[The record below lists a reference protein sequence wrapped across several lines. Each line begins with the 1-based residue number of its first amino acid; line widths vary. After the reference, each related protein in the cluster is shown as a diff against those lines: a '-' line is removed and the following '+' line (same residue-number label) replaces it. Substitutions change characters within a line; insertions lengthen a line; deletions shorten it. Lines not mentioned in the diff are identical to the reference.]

1 MATKKTSTEVITIK
15 PVEKVTAEI
24 TIVGE
29 SPLIVHAWSEKA
41 KKEILDA
48 QQGKKKGKK
57 SDKRNPVEDFIRSL
71 YWLDGMPE
79 IPDGATEEECERIF
93 LDAVS
98 KGARFGF
105 PAVAIKKAAVSA
117 AYRQGY
123 TKDKVSANGTFWLN
137 GVDDPEFVVIES
149 DEPPTM
155 REDMVKIGMG
165 TADLRYRAE
174 FKHWKARCR
183 ISYIKDGILSAENII
198 NMINLG
204 GFCCGL
210 GEWRSEKGGISGAFT
225 VQING

>member
-1 MATKKTSTEVITIK
+1 MATKKASTEVITIK
-15 PVEKVTAEI
+15 PVEKITAEI

-79 IPDGATEEECERIF
+79 IPDGADEEECERIF

-183 ISYIKDGILSAENII
+183 ISYIKDGVLSIENII

-225 VQING
+225 VQIDG

>member
-57 SDKRNPVEDFIRSL
+57 SDRRNPVEDFIRSL

-79 IPDGATEEECERIF
+79 IPDGADEEECERIF

-149 DEPPTM
+149 DEPPVM

-174 FKHWKARCR
+174 FKNWKARCR

-210 GEWRSEKGGISGAFT
+210 GEWRSEKGGISGAFR
-225 VQING
+225 VQIGS

>member
-57 SDKRNPVEDFIRSL
+57 SDRRNPVEDFIRSL

-79 IPDGATEEECERIF
+79 IPNGATEEECERIF
-93 LDAVS
+93 LDAVAE
-98 KGARFGF
+98 GARFGF

-137 GVDDPEFVVIES
+137 GIDDPEFVVIES

-174 FKHWKARCR
+174 FKHWKARCMV
-183 ISYIKDGILSAENII
+183 SYIKDGILSIENII

-210 GEWRSEKGGISGAFT
+210 GEWRSEKGGISGAFR
-225 VQING
+225 VEING

>member
-1 MATKKTSTEVITIK
+1 MATKKTATEVITIK

-57 SDKRNPVEDFIRSL
+57 SDRRNPVEDFIRSL

-79 IPDGATEEECERIF
+79 IPNGATEEECERIF

-149 DEPPTM
+149 DEPPVM

-174 FKHWKARCR
+174 FKRWKARCR
-183 ISYIKDGILSAENII
+183 VSYIKDGILSIENII

-225 VQING
+225 VQIDG

>member
-1 MATKKTSTEVITIK
+1 MPVKKVTEVITIK

-57 SDKRNPVEDFIRSL
+57 NDRRNPVEDFIRSL

-93 LDAVS
+93 LDAVNN
-98 KGARFGF
+98 GARFGF

-137 GVDDPEFVVIES
+137 GIDDPEFVVIES
-149 DEPPTM
+149 DEPPVM

-174 FKHWKARCR
+174 FKNWKARCR

-225 VQING
+225 VQIEG

>member
-79 IPDGATEEECERIF
+79 IPNGATEEECERIF

-117 AYRQGY
+117 AYRQGI
-123 TKDKVSANGTFWLN
+123 TKDKVSANGSFWLN
-137 GVDDPEFVVIES
+137 GIDDPEFVVIES
-149 DEPPTM
+149 DEPPVM

-174 FKHWKARCR
+174 FKHWKAKCR
-183 ISYIKDGILSAENII
+183 VSYIKDGILSIENII

-204 GFCCGL
+204 GFCCGI
-210 GEWRSEKGGISGAFT
+210 GEWRSEKGGISGAFR
-225 VQING
+225 VEISG